1 MRMLQWIADIG
12 ADAEWGKGSCAK
24 EGTIPPTKL
33 RRSGIADPATQ
44 IWGGG
49 RSHSPKQDPE
59 GGGGKE
65 SEKFK
70 KQSLKGPCEPKS
82 GRKWLFGRRIMDSSR
97 RCTIL
102 GMIWHPCLKSPL
114 KSSINF
120 FFKLFR
126 YAKMTEWMDN
136 VEMAIAKVLWICFY
150 CSVMIQGNYCWK
162 MNNYKA
168 FLSNQF

>member
-1 MRMLQWIADIG
+1 MSMLQWIADIG

-70 KQSLKGPCEPKS
+70 KQSFKGPCEPKS

-114 KSSINF
+114 KKLNQPF
-120 FFKLFR
+120 FLKIIQVCQDDRMDGQRGNGHCKGSLDLFLLQC
-126 YAKMTEWMDN
+126 YDSGQLLLKNE
-136 VEMAIAKVLWICFY
+136 
-150 CSVMIQGNYCWK
+150 
-162 MNNYKA
+162 
-168 FLSNQF
+168 

>member
-1 MRMLQWIADIG
+1 MWQGDIVHVKFLLILLLGRTGQLQCFVAKSSALYQFPLQPKFIKVVNGSLSQFPWGIGCLRPMMSMLQWIADIG

-70 KQSLKGPCEPKS
+70 KQSLKGPLSQRVAENDFLA
-82 GRKWLFGRRIMDSSR
+82 G
-97 RCTIL
+97 
-102 GMIWHPCLKSPL
+102 
-114 KSSINF
+114 
-120 FFKLFR
+120 
-126 YAKMTEWMDN
+126 E
-136 VEMAIAKVLWICFY
+136 LWIH
-150 CSVMIQGNYCWK
+150 QGGVRY
-162 MNNYKA
+162 
-168 FLSNQF
+168 